1 MGLEELISRLER
13 DADAR
18 VAAIASRAQSEVDAL
33 TSEEGRRSRQ
43 QREDELV
50 SRRAARRA
58 SLDGALADA
67 RRTARG
73 AVLEARHALLARIFA
88 RAEHI
93 ARDAA
98 EVTLDDATL
107 ARWLEEALCSLD
119 ELDVVVRCGVDLKA
133 RIEPMIAGRGVALE
147 EDPSM
152 PPGLLAEARDGSVSA
167 DNTLPR
173 RLDRL
178 RPRLAMSLLA
188 ELAGPR
194 GAP

>member
-18 VAAIASRAQSEVDAL
+18 VAAIASRATAEVDAL

-43 QREDELV
+43 LHEDELV
-50 SRRAARRA
+50 SRRATRRA
-58 SLDGALADA
+58 SLEGALADA
-67 RRTARG
+67 RRKARG
-73 AVLEARHALLARIFA
+73 AALEARHALLARIFA
-88 RAEHI
+88 RAERI

-107 ARWLEEALCSLD
+107 GRWLEEALCSLD
-119 ELDVVVRCGVDLKA
+119 ELDVVVRCGVGLKA
-133 RIEPMIAGRGVALE
+133 RIEQNRRRARGGDRGGSSV
-147 EDPSM
+147 

-173 RLDRL
+173 RIERL
-178 RPRLAMSLLA
+178 RPRLAISLLA
-188 ELAGPR
+188 EHVGSR